1 MKQPKTGV
9 RPWVVLLYISAV
21 AFLGS
26 ACAPPS
32 RNDIVVVFMLDTL
45 RQDALGCHGNP
56 LNTTPHIDGLA
67 RDGVRFKNAISA
79 SGWTLPAV
87 GSLLT
92 GTWPSIHGATGKGVA
107 LTPIRDEIPTAPE
120 ILKQQGFRTVAI
132 ANAAFVSPMLG
143 VHRGFDVFNHKYSY
157 NDDGRIAGEVVDLA
171 IKQLDESKGRNSFFF
186 IHLFDPHLTYAP
198 PPGFDTKYAEGRTSP
213 ELPITAAT
221 CFEMQRGPKHNLP
234 PSAVDQR
241 YIRAAYLGEVSY
253 MDEQVGRFLNVL
265 RTRGLYDDATIV
277 VTSDHGEEF
286 WEHGG
291 FEHGHSLYDE
301 LVHVPLII
309 KPPAHIDVNQK
320 VIQNAVR
327 VLDVMPTIFEAI
339 GVDSPAS
346 FEGKSMLPIMRGER
360 EEARTIL
367 MESTLYGS
375 PKIAWRT
382 ERYKYIHDAT
392 AGPDGIGELYDLQ
405 ADPGESQNVSAQQLE
420 TAKRM
425 RKQLFDFYFELRRRS
440 DQMSAPDPVDLS
452 PTRIRQLKSLG
463 YIR

>member
-1 MKQPKTGV
+1 
-9 RPWVVLLYISAV
+9 
-21 AFLGS
+21 
-26 ACAPPS
+26 
-32 RNDIVVVFMLDTL
+32 
-45 RQDALGCHGNP
+45 
-56 LNTTPHIDGLA
+56 
-67 RDGVRFKNAISA
+67 
-79 SGWTLPAV
+79 
-87 GSLLT
+87 
-92 GTWPSIHGATGKGVA
+92 
-107 LTPIRDEIPTAPE
+107 
-120 ILKQQGFRTVAI
+120 
-132 ANAAFVSPMLG
+132 
-143 VHRGFDVFNHKYSY
+143 
-157 NDDGRIAGEVVDLA
+157 
-171 IKQLDESKGRNSFFF
+171 
-186 IHLFDPHLTYAP
+186 
-198 PPGFDTKYAEGRTSP
+198 
-213 ELPITAAT
+213 
-221 CFEMQRGPKHNLP
+221 
-234 PSAVDQR
+234 
-241 YIRAAYLGEVSY
+241 

-309 KPPAHIDVNQK
+309 KLSAHVDVNQK

-327 VLDVMPTIFEAI
+327 VLDVMPTIFEAV

-360 EEARTIL
+360 DEARAIL
-367 MESTLYGS
+367 MESTLYGP

-405 ADPGESQNVSAQQLE
+405 ADPGETQNVSAQQLE
-420 TAKRM
+420 TAKRL